1 MSKTFSPFLREILR
15 GLLLMLAIILILISP
30 DKLSSHVS
38 AQSAGAWVSVMSMN
52 VARNQHSA
60 TLLSD
65 GRILVAGGRTAL
77 FQGLKSSEIY
87 DPATDRWIPTGDL
100 NEARFGHAT
109 VLLKDG
115 RVLLVGRQS
124 AEVFSPATGKWSQTG
139 PMELTP
145 SQSAAAYESVP
156 VTLLANG
163 KVLVTGG
170 RSGSL
175 SFARGGAELFDPATN
190 NWTTVNP
197 MNFARQ
203 AHSATLLSNGK
214 VLVAGGI
221 NRVDRPGA
229 AELYDPI
236 TGQWTLTGSL
246 RRPRNGHAAA
256 LLPNGSVLIAAGFA
270 GESERT
276 AEIYNPATGTWNGA
290 ANLNF
295 THALLPLTATQ
306 LFNNKLLIVDSR
318 SEIYDFATERW
329 SVIANPAL
337 SRQAPLAAMPNGKVL
352 LIGGSNG
359 ENSLRDVEQF
369 DPSASPAVGVWNL
382 AQQYAGGREHTATVF
397 ADGRVL
403 VAGGAVPSFISA
415 TLTVQDRAQIFST
428 AFGWQL
434 AGNLNTARYRHSAT
448 LLTNGQVLVAGGES
462 ATFSSLLNAELYNP
476 ATNNWRAAAPLS
488 LPRRLHQAVLL
499 TNGKVLLAGGANDIG
514 DMSSSELYDSA
525 TDRWATTGSM
535 STARRFHTLTLL
547 ADGKVLAVGGETNG
561 AATAS
566 AELYDPV
573 TGMWKA
579 TGSLKT
585 ARRRHTATRLV
596 NGKVL
601 VTGGDNNGVLAS
613 SEIYDP
619 ATEQWTAASALSF
632 ARQNHTATLLDDGN
646 VLIAAGA
653 DGDGRLQ
660 SAELFD
666 PTSNNDAGTILR
678 TNWMKTRRELH
689 SATKLPDGRVLVIGG
704 INGML
709 DGSVLKA
716 QPVFEVEL
724 FDPKLTDAPS
734 LPVRIAP
741 VSASS
746 FQGGDLAG
754 DSIIAIFG
762 ERFSNS
768 TAVATTTP
776 LPVTLANARVSITQ
790 SGANFPMPL
799 FFVSPNQI
807 NCQLLNVVTG
817 AAPRGAITLTVTTS
831 DGTTISE
838 PVYVVPVMPSLFSAD
853 STGKGLAA
861 AVVLRIKANGEQVY
875 EPVSRF
881 DSAQNRV
888 VSVPI
893 DLSNANE
900 QAFLILYGTGWRNR
914 SSLAAVTA
922 SVGGVATEVIYAGVQ
937 GDFVGLDQA
946 NLRLPNSLA
955 GRGEVEVGL
964 TVDGIAANPVKVV
977 IK

>member
-1 MSKTFSPFLREILR
+1 MSKTFSPFLREVLR
-15 GLLLMLAIILILISP
+15 GLLLILVIILILISP
-30 DKLSSHVS
+30 DKFSSHAS
-38 AQSAGAWVSVMSMN
+38 AQSAGAWVHATSMN

-87 DPATDRWIPTGDL
+87 DPATDRWTPTGDL
-100 NEARFGHAT
+100 NEARFSHAA

-124 AEVFSPATGKWSQTG
+124 AEVFNPATGKWSQTG

-156 VTLLANG
+156 VTLLADG

-175 SFARGGAELFDPATN
+175 SFARGGAELFDPTTN
-190 NWTTVNP
+190 NWTTIKP

-203 AHSATLLSNGK
+203 FHSATLLPNGK
-214 VLVAGGI
+214 VLIAGGI
-221 NRVDRPGA
+221 NRTDAPTA
-229 AELYDPI
+229 AELFDPA
-236 TGQWTLTGSL
+236 TGQWALTGVL
-246 RRPRNGHAAA
+246 RTSHAGHLAA
-256 LLPNGSVLIAAGFA
+256 LLPNGRVLIASGS
-270 GESERT
+270 GDGTSRM
-276 AEIYNPATGTWNGA
+276 AEMYDPATGSWGYA
-290 ANLNF
+290 PSLNF
-295 THALLPLTATQ
+295 SHSFQSAAQALPNSKFMFA
-306 LFNNKLLIVDSR
+306 DSR
-318 SEIYDFATERW
+318 SEVYDFATGRW

-337 SRQAPLAAMPNGKVL
+337 PRQAPLVALPNGKVL

-369 DPSASPAVGVWNL
+369 DPVASPAVGVWNL
-382 AQQYAGGREHTATVF
+382 AQQYGGGRELTATVF

-403 VAGGAVPSFISA
+403 VAGGAIPSFIS
-415 TLTVQDRAQIFST
+415 TTPTVQNKTQIFST
-428 AFGWQL
+428 ASGWQL

-448 LLTNGQVLVAGGES
+448 LLPNGQVLVAGGES
-462 ATFSSLLNAELYNP
+462 ATFSSLLSAELYNP
-476 ATNNWRAAAPLS
+476 ATNTWRAAAPLS

-499 TNGKVLLAGGANDIG
+499 TNGKVLLAGGASDIG
-514 DMSSSELYDSA
+514 DMGSAELYDA
-525 TDRWATTGSM
+525 TMDRWATTGSM
-535 STARRFHTLTLL
+535 SIARRYHTLILL
-547 ADGKVLAVGGETNG
+547 ADGKVLATGGETNG
-561 AATAS
+561 AATSS

-585 ARRRHTATRLV
+585 ARRRHTATRLL

-619 ATEQWTAASALSF
+619 ATGQWTSVSALNF

-666 PTSNNDAGTILR
+666 PTSNNGAGTILR
-678 TNWMKTRRELH
+678 TSWMKTRRELH

-709 DGSVLKA
+709 DGSVLKE
-716 QPVFEVEL
+716 QPAFEVEL
-724 FDPKLTDAPS
+724 FDPKLTDTPS
-734 LPVRIAP
+734 SPIRITP

-746 FQGGDLAG
+746 FQGGDLAA

-762 ERFSNS
+762 ERFSNV
-768 TAVATTTP
+768 TAAATANP
-776 LPVTLANARVSITQ
+776 LPVTLAGARVSITQ
-790 SGANFPMPL
+790 SGGNFPMPL

-831 DGTTISE
+831 DGATISE

-875 EPVSRF
+875 ESVSRF
-881 DSAQNRV
+881 DSAQNRIV
-888 VSVPI
+888 PVPI

-922 SVGGVATEVIYAGVQ
+922 SVGGIATEVIYAGQQ

-946 NLRLPNSLA
+946 NLRLPMSLA
-955 GRGEVEVGL
+955 GRGEVEVRL
-964 TVDGIAANPVKVV
+964 TVDGIEANPVTVV